1 MPERG
6 FVMGYS
12 PLVYALISF
21 VEASAKKGNIDY
33 GELEKQT
40 GFSQAYIRELFRK
53 NTGHS
58 LGSYVRVRKIWYST
72 FDLLHS
78 DNGILE
84 IALSYGFS
92 SNESYTRAF
101 QKVVG
106 MTPSRFRQLR
116 PVVGKKELAVGI
128 YGIGFIHQIENRSD
142 IHMDKEKYA
151 DNTSTVLYGVPRV
164 GWGAYG
170 GSTPYP
176 VCLKAC
182 LDYQGE
188 EISYSDIIVAGGS
201 AFRLTWNTKEW
212 DLSNVDIYHT
222 LESPEIYRW
231 GAEALGREFSLLGR
245 DKETKKE
252 DFIQFIKQH
261 LDEGYPCIAQGII
274 GPPEACLVTGYRENG
289 NVLLGWNFF
298 QDDLAFANSIG
309 KDESGYFICDNW
321 WENTDTQGIMCMG
334 PICQE
339 PFSRKK
345 ILENAVRVLSGRV
358 EDGYAKGIAA
368 YDAWEKMLG
377 DDSNFHSKDN
387 EGVLFEKMLCQQDA
401 MVCVMDGRAAAAE
414 YFSDIPELAGAFLKT
429 KELITKMWNLFE
441 RDKDGNIRLQSLADA
456 GVRKEVCSFIRQ
468 AKESEEES
476 LRLMQGLIEKWGE
489 NA

>member
-1 MPERG
+1 
-6 FVMGYS
+6 MGYS
-12 PLVYALISF
+12 SLVHALISF
-21 VEASAKKGNIDY
+21 VEASARKGSIDY
-33 GELEKQT
+33 RELEKQT
-40 GFSQAYIRELFRK
+40 GFSQVYVREIFRK

-58 LGSYVRVRKIWYST
+58 LGNYVRVRKIWYST

-78 DNGILE
+78 DDTILD

-101 QKVVG
+101 QKIVG
-106 MTPSRFRQLR
+106 MTPSRFRQIR

-128 YGIGFIHQIENRSD
+128 YGIGLIHQIENRSD

-176 VCLKAC
+176 ICLKAC

-201 AFRLTWNTKEW
+201 AFRLTWNQEEW
-212 DLSNVDIYHT
+212 DLSNVDIYHA
-222 LESPEIYRW
+222 LESPKIYQW
-231 GAEALGREFSLLGR
+231 GAEALGREFYLLER

-274 GPPEACLVTGYRENG
+274 GPPEACLITGYRDNG

-298 QDDLAFANSIG
+298 QDDLAFANDIG

-334 PICQE
+334 PVYRE
-339 PFSRKK
+339 PFSRKR
-345 ILENAVRVLSGRV
+345 ILENAVHILSGRI
-358 EDGYAKGIAA
+358 EGSYAKGIAA

-377 DDSNFHSKDN
+377 DDSNFHSQNND
-387 EGVLFEKMLCQQDA
+387 GVLFEKMLCQQDA

-414 YFSDIPELAGAFLKT
+414 YFSDVPELAEAFLKT
-429 KELITKMWNLFE
+429 KELIVRMWDLFG
-441 RDKDGNIRLQSLADA
+441 RDDEGNIKLQSLADA
-456 GVRKEVCSFIRQ
+456 GIRKEVCSCIRQ
-468 AKESEEES
+468 AKESEEVS
-476 LRLMQGLIEKWGE
+476 LRLMKEMI
-489 NA
+489 